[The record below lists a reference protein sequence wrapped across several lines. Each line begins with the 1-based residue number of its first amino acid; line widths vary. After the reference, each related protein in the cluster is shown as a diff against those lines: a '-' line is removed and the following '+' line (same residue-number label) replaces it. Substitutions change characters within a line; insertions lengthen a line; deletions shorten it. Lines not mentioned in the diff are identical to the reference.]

1 MWCSI
6 PVVIPLVELNVKPM
20 ASGMMMR
27 MLLVKRLIRQ
37 EKFGL
42 D

>member
-6 PVVIPLVELNVKPM
+6 PVKIPLVELNVKPM
-20 ASGMMMR
+20 ASGMMNEW
-27 MLLVKRLIRQ
+27 K
-37 EKFGL
+37 KFGL